1 MQLYDLLD
9 LEDGKDLVYDD
20 EDRILQEKIADMP
33 TKLANYHIQNNKDKF
48 FYTEI
53 IPLAGVDS
61 VLYDQ
66 LCEVYVVKHKFPY
79 LTGMQKVTATKT
91 KVVSCVRKAI
101 KDIEEA
107 NNQLTEVRENVQQ
120 SAID

>member
-61 VLYDQ
+61 VLYD
-66 LCEVYVVKHKFPY
+66 
-79 LTGMQKVTATKT
+79 
-91 KVVSCVRKAI
+91 
-101 KDIEEA
+101 
-107 NNQLTEVRENVQQ
+107 
-120 SAID
+120 